1 MVSHKV
7 LVVSHQENAMKQ
19 LLFIVSLL
27 FSTLAWSAP
36 KSDLWPYWNQSNET
50 NLEQVSHQDWQQFL
64 DNYLIKQGQNT
75 LVRYQAVNTADKTLL
90 KQYIKKLEQVNPLDY
105 SKAEQYAYWVN
116 LYNAVTVDLILDAY
130 PIKSITKLGGLFSFG
145 PWGDDVVI
153 VNGKSLT
160 LNDIE
165 HRILRPIWQDPRT
178 HYAVNCASLGCPNLQ
193 PEAFTSDNTEA
204 LLEQA
209 ASDFVNSDKGVL
221 IGNNKLQLS
230 SIYDWFAVDFG
241 TEKQLIQHLD
251 QYRTKPVTNTKKI
264 SYDYDWS
271 LNQAN

>member
-1 MVSHKV
+1 
-7 LVVSHQENAMKQ
+7 MKQ
-19 LLFIVSLL
+19 LLVIISLF

-36 KSDLWPYWNQSNET
+36 KSELWPYWNQSNEV
-50 NLEQVSHQDWQQFL
+50 NSEQVSHQNWQQFL
-64 DNYLIKQGQNT
+64 DSYLVKQGQNT
-75 LVRYQAVNTADKTLL
+75 LVRYQAVTATDKSKL
-90 KQYIKKLEQVNPLDY
+90 KQYIKQLEQINPLEY
-105 SKAEQYAYWVN
+105 SKAGQYAYWVN

-130 PIKSITKLGGLFSFG
+130 PVKSITKLGGLFSFG
-145 PWGDDVVI
+145 PWGDDVVS

-193 PEAFTSDNTEA
+193 PQAFTANNTET

-209 ASDFVNSDKGVL
+209 ASEFVNSDKGVL
-221 IGNNKLQLS
+221 VKGNKLQLS
-230 SIYDWFAVDFG
+230 SIYEWFAVDFG
-241 TEKQLIQHLD
+241 TEEQLIQHLD
-251 QYRTKPVTNTKKI
+251 QYRTEAVTNTQNI

>member
-1 MVSHKV
+1 
-7 LVVSHQENAMKQ
+7 MKQ
-19 LLFIVSLL
+19 LLLIVSLL

-36 KSDLWPYWNQSNET
+36 KSELWPYWKQSNEANPT
-50 NLEQVSHQDWQQFL
+50 QVSHQDWQQFL
-64 DNYLIKQGQNT
+64 DSYLVKQSQHT
-75 LVRYQAVNTADKTLL
+75 LVHYQAVSTEDKAKLE
-90 KQYIKKLEQVNPLDY
+90 QYIKLLEQVNPLDY

-116 LYNAVTVDLILDAY
+116 LYNAVTVDLILNAY

-145 PWGDDVVI
+145 PWGDDVVV

-193 PEAFTSDNTEA
+193 SEAFTSDNTEI

-209 ASDFVNSDKGVL
+209 ATEYINSNKGVL
-221 IGNNKLQLS
+221 IENNKLQLS
-230 SIYDWFAVDFG
+230 SIYEWFAVDFG

-251 QYRTKPVTNTKKI
+251 QYRTKPVTNTNKI

-271 LNQAN
+271 LNQVD

>member
-1 MVSHKV
+1 
-7 LVVSHQENAMKQ
+7 MKQ
-19 LLFIVSLL
+19 LLVIISLL

-36 KSDLWPYWNQSNET
+36 KPELWPYWNQSNEA
-50 NLEQVSHQDWQQFL
+50 NSEQVSHQSLQHFL
-64 DNYLIKQGQNT
+64 DSYLVKQGQNT
-75 LVRYQAVNTADKTLL
+75 LVRYQAVTEADKSKL
-90 KQYIKKLEQVNPLDY
+90 KQYIKQLEQVNPLNY

-130 PIKSITKLGGLFSFG
+130 PVKSITKLGGLFSFG
-145 PWGDDVVI
+145 PWGDDVVS

-193 PEAFTSDNTEA
+193 PQAFTADNTET

-209 ASDFVNSDKGVL
+209 AFEFVNSDKGVQVK
-221 IGNNKLQLS
+221 GNKLELS
-230 SIYDWFAVDFG
+230 SIYEWFAVDFG
-241 TEKQLIQHLD
+241 DQKQLIQHLD
-251 QYRTKPVTNTKKI
+251 QYRAKPVPSANKI
-264 SYDYDWS
+264 NYEYDWS

>member
-1 MVSHKV
+1 
-7 LVVSHQENAMKQ
+7 MKQ

-36 KSDLWPYWNQSNET
+36 KSELWPYWNQSNEA
-50 NLEQVSHQDWQQFL
+50 NSEQISHQNWQQFL
-64 DNYLIKQGQNT
+64 DSYLIKEGQNT
-75 LVRYQAVNTADKTLL
+75 LVRYQAVSTADKAKL
-90 KQYIKKLEQVNPLDY
+90 KQYIQRLEQLNPLYY

-145 PWGDDVVI
+145 PWGDDAVK

-193 PEAFTSDNTEA
+193 PDAFTSDNTEA

-209 ASDFVNSDKGVL
+209 ANEFVSSDKGVL
-221 IGNNKLQLS
+221 VTNNKLQLS
-230 SIYDWFAVDFG
+230 SIYEWFAVDFG
-241 TEKQLIQHLD
+241 DQKQLIQHLD
-251 QYRTKPVTNTKKI
+251 QYRSKPVLNTNKI

>member
-1 MVSHKV
+1 MKPL
-7 LVVSHQENAMKQ
+7 LV
-19 LLFIVSLL
+19 IISLL

-36 KSDLWPYWNQSNET
+36 KSELWPYWNQSNEA
-50 NLEQVSHQDWQQFL
+50 NSEQVSHQSWQQFL
-64 DNYLIKQGQNT
+64 DSYLVKQGQNT
-75 LVRYQAVNTADKTLL
+75 LVRYQAVTKADKSKLN
-90 KQYIKKLEQVNPLDY
+90 QYIRQLEQVNPLEY

-130 PIKSITKLGGLFSFG
+130 PVKSITQLGGLFSFG
-145 PWGDDVVI
+145 PWGDNVVS

-165 HRILRPIWQDPRT
+165 HRILRPIWQEPRT

-193 PEAFTSDNTEA
+193 PQAFTADNTET

-209 ASDFVNSDKGVL
+209 ASEFVNSDKGVL
-221 IGNNKLQLS
+221 VKNSKLQLS
-230 SIYDWFAVDFG
+230 SIYEWFDVDFG
-241 TEKQLIQHLD
+241 NREQLIKHLN
-251 QYRTKPVTNTKKI
+251 QYRTKPVPSAIKI

-271 LNQAN
+271 LNQAK

>member
-1 MVSHKV
+1 
-7 LVVSHQENAMKQ
+7 MKQ

-36 KSDLWPYWNQSNET
+36 KSDLWPYWKQNDDT

-64 DNYLIKQGQNT
+64 DSYLVKQGQNT
-75 LVRYQAVNTADKTLL
+75 LVRYKAVNTADKTKL
-90 KQYIKKLEQVNPLDY
+90 KQYIKQLEQVNPLDY

-145 PWGDDVVI
+145 PWGDDVVV

-193 PEAFTSDNTEA
+193 LQAFTTDNTEA

-209 ASDFVNSDKGVL
+209 ASEFVNSDKGVL
-221 IGNNKLQLS
+221 VTNNKLQLS
-230 SIYDWFAVDFG
+230 SIYEWFAVDFG
-241 TEKQLIQHLD
+241 TKKQLIQHLD
-251 QYRTKPVTNTKKI
+251 QYRTEAVTNTQNI

>member
-1 MVSHKV
+1 
-7 LVVSHQENAMKQ
+7 
-19 LLFIVSLL
+19 
-27 FSTLAWSAP
+27 
-36 KSDLWPYWNQSNET
+36 
-50 NLEQVSHQDWQQFL
+50 
-64 DNYLIKQGQNT
+64 
-75 LVRYQAVNTADKTLL
+75 
-90 KQYIKKLEQVNPLDY
+90 
-105 SKAEQYAYWVN
+105 
-116 LYNAVTVDLILDAY
+116 
-130 PIKSITKLGGLFSFG
+130 
-145 PWGDDVVI
+145 
-153 VNGKSLT
+153 

-193 PEAFTSDNTEA
+193 PEAFTSDNTAA

-221 IGNNKLQLS
+221 IENNKLQLS

-251 QYRTKPVTNTKKI
+251 QYRTKPVTNTNKI

>member
-1 MVSHKV
+1 
-7 LVVSHQENAMKQ
+7 MKQ
-19 LLFIVSLL
+19 LLVIISLL

-36 KSDLWPYWNQSNET
+36 KSELWPYWNQSNEA
-50 NLEQVSHQDWQQFL
+50 NSEQVSHQSWQQFL
-64 DNYLIKQGQNT
+64 NSYLVKQGQNT
-75 LVRYQAVNTADKTLL
+75 LVRYQAVTVTDKSKL
-90 KQYIKKLEQVNPLDY
+90 KQYIKQLEQVNPLEY
-105 SKAEQYAYWVN
+105 SKSGQYAYWVN

-130 PIKSITKLGGLFSFG
+130 PVKSITKLGGLFSFG
-145 PWGDDVVI
+145 PWGDDVVS

-193 PEAFTSDNTEA
+193 PQAFTANNTET

-209 ASDFVNSDKGVL
+209 ASEFVNSDKGVL
-221 IGNNKLQLS
+221 VKGNKLQLS
-230 SIYDWFAVDFG
+230 SIYEWFAVDFG
-241 TEKQLIQHLD
+241 TEKQLFEHLN
-251 QYRTKPVTNTKKI
+251 QYRTEAVTNTQNI